1 MGINVTT
8 FAKNV
13 LRLFKFDLKAHH
25 KAVREFKDFPAM
37 LDNLKYEIADE
48 IASLKLPKVLT
59 PYESIEAIL
68 HSNKSVARFGDGEY
82 NLMLGNAIG
91 FQEYDEKLATR
102 LKEVLMCQDED
113 MLIGIYRFGT
123 LADVNAQSKAYW
135 RAFMARHRQEIYTM
149 IDFNKTYINAG
160 LTIFGIETEDHRTA
174 ECRAATEKYYNMVR
188 QIWQDKDITIIKGE
202 GTETFGTD
210 IYDNAKSVSYLYGP
224 KENAFREYDRI
235 LAEAKKLPQDRLII
249 AQLGPTA
256 KVLAYDLHKLGYR
269 VLDLGHMGKA
279 YHWLKNSKEKI
290 IAGQFFSS

>member
-1 MGINVTT
+1 MGMTM

-13 LRLFKFDLKAHH
+13 IRLFKFDLKTHH
-25 KAVREFKDFPAM
+25 KAVRQFKDFPDM

-48 IASLKLPKVLT
+48 IRSVRLPKVMT
-59 PYESIEAIL
+59 PFESIETIL
-68 HSNKSVARFGDGEY
+68 HSNKSVARFGDGEF
-82 NLMLGNAIG
+82 NLILGNAIG
-91 FQEYDEKLATR
+91 FQEYDEKLAQR

-113 MLIGIYRFGT
+113 MLIGIYHFGT
-123 LADVNAQSKAYW
+123 LADVNAQVRAYW
-135 RAFMARHRQEIYTM
+135 RTFMARHRETLYQM
-149 IDFNKTYINAG
+149 IDFDKTYINAG

-174 ECRAATEKYYNMVR
+174 ECRAATEEYYNLVR

-202 GTETFGTD
+202 GTETFTTD

-235 LAEAKKLPQDRLII
+235 LAEAKKLPKDRLII

-256 KVLAYDLHKLGYR
+256 KVLAYDLHKAGYR

-279 YHWLKNSKEKI
+279 YHWLKNSEDKI
-290 IAGQFFSS
+290 VAGKFFAA